1 MASVRGHGDKAHP
14 DHDARRRRRG
24 ALGWGGGALR
34 RRTSARALRNR
45 RLVRSPIWLFQHGLG
60 WVLGPRVCLVEH
72 VGRTS
77 RKRRFVCLEVVER
90 PAADVFVLV
99 SGFGKRAQWYR
110 NLVASPQCWI
120 TVGRTRRPARATMLS
135 DAESAEVLSRY
146 ATSHPRAWA
155 TLRGVI
161 EEAVGH
167 RVDVLPAVRID
178 RS

>member
-1 MASVRGHGDKAHP
+1 MRVGDGGELWAGVVGRCAAAHRLGP
-14 DHDARRRRRG
+14 CATVGWFARPYGCSSMGSGGSWVLACAWWNTSAGRRG
-24 ALGWGGGALR
+24 
-34 RRTSARALRNR
+34 
-45 RLVRSPIWLFQHGLG
+45 
-60 WVLGPRVCLVEH
+60 
-72 VGRTS
+72 
-77 RKRRFVCLEVVER
+77 KRRFVCLEVVER